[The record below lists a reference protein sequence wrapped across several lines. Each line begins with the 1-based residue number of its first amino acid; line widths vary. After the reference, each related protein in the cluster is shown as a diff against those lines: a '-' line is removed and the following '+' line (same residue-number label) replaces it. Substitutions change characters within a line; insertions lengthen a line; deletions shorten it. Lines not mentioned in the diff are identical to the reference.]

1 VRIILASASPR
12 REALLKQ
19 IGVPF
24 RVMPSR
30 VSEEKAGRLGDPGSF
45 VERAA
50 LAKAEDVAARVDRG
64 LVLGADTV
72 VVVGREI
79 LGKPSSPADAQRM
92 LERLSGV
99 THRVYTGLALVQ
111 TENRRVI
118 HKRTAHELTRVTMR
132 RLRPEDIAGYI
143 ATGEPLDKAG
153 AYGIQG
159 RGAMLVARI
168 EGCYFNVVGLPL
180 VRLAEMLTESGVD
193 VWQTARSDRLTS
205 DARER
210 R

>member
-1 VRIILASASPR
+1 MRIILASASPR

-19 IGVPF
+19 IGVAF

-30 VSEEKAGRLGDPGSF
+30 VSEEKAGRSGDPGSF

-50 LAKAEDVAARVDRG
+50 LAKAEDVAARVAHG

-72 VVVGREI
+72 VVLGREI

-99 THRVYTGLALVQ
+99 THRVYTGLALVRA
-111 TENRRVI
+111 EHRRVI
-118 HKRTAHELTRVTMR
+118 HRRTAHELTRVTMR
-132 RLRPEDIAGYI
+132 RLRREDISGYI

-159 RGAMLVARI
+159 RGAMLVEHI

-180 VRLAEMLTESGVD
+180 ARLTDMLTEFGVD
-193 VWQTARSDRLTS
+193 VWNTAHSDRPVS
-205 DARER
+205 ESKGR